1 MTRTDL
7 AAMRPWTILLF
18 CTMSLA
24 AGVAQRPANGPCS
37 SERIHCFVLG
47 ETDPYTSGPV
57 ATSFANTH
65 LVLMNV
71 RALHGGVLAH
81 QWVELQTSRGT
92 VTIGY
97 GPASVPFI
105 DAGQISVWDQDGHIE
120 RSGLHLFPTRFN
132 YANPP
137 GAGKIVGQPMQLT
150 LANSDEV
157 LRKESHRKL
166 IFPYIPLF
174 HDCHT
179 FVCTVKATASGKSTL
194 PCYLLFEG
202 YW

>member
-1 MTRTDL
+1 
-7 AAMRPWTILLF
+7 MRLWTILLF
-18 CTMSLA
+18 CTMSVA
-24 AGVAQRPANGPCS
+24 ASAAQRQASGPCS
-37 SERIHCFVLG
+37 GERIHCFVLG
-47 ETDPYTSGPV
+47 ETAPSSPGAVPV
-57 ATSFANTH
+57 TFARTQ
-65 LVLMNV
+65 LVPMNA

-92 VTIGY
+92 VTVGY
-97 GPASVPFI
+97 GPASIPFI

-132 YANPP
+132 YAKPP
-137 GAGKIVGQPMQLT
+137 GAGKIVGQPILLT
-150 LANSDEV
+150 VAGSDAV
-157 LRKESHRKL
+157 LRKETHRKL

-179 FVCTVKATASGKSTL
+179 FVCTVKATASGKSTV
-194 PCYLLFEG
+194 PCYLLFKG